1 MFGMAKVPYFLAH
14 LCGSPWLP
22 RSLRG
27 GLPIEHV
34 IQTEKMGK
42 NQAYGSPS
50 FMVDILYYWV
60 MMVVM
65 TISYYIMDQ
74 RVVGQHARLAQEWL
88 DGYT

>member
-1 MFGMAKVPYFLAH
+1 
-14 LCGSPWLP
+14 
-22 RSLRG
+22 
-27 GLPIEHV
+27 
-34 IQTEKMGK
+34 MGK

-50 FMVDILYYWV
+50 LMVDIMYYWV

-74 RVVGQHARLAQEWL
+74 RVVDQHARLAQEWL